1 LALTEIRTI
10 QPKGLRKDSFEEL
23 FRKEFK
29 NLCVFSIKYVKDMET
44 ARSIVQDCFIY
55 IWEKRETMDEEKNL
69 KSYITTMV
77 YNRSLNYLRDQKKFD
92 RNVLEFEGLMD
103 EKSQMADSGIMT
115 RELKG
120 EIQKAIADLP
130 EKCREVF
137 LLSREENMKY
147 KEIAEH
153 LDISVKTV
161 ENQMGKA
168 LKHLRERL
176 GPYLPILLLSMFPY
190 KELIF
195 LLN

>member
-1 LALTEIRTI
+1 MTEIRTI

-120 EIQKAIADLP
+120 EIQNAIADLP

-147 KEIAEH
+147 KEIADH
-153 LDISVKTV
+153 LGISIKTV

-190 KELIF
+190 KELFF

>member
-1 LALTEIRTI
+1 MTETHSITG
-10 QPKGLRKDSFEEL
+10 KGLTKDTFENM
-23 FRKEFK
+23 FRNEFK
-29 NLCVFSIKYVKDMET
+29 NLVIFSLKYVKDMET

-55 IWEKRETMDEEKNL
+55 LWEKRKNMDEDKNL

-77 YNRSLNYLRDQKKFD
+77 YNRSLNYLRDHKKFD
-92 RNVLEFEGLMD
+92 RNILEFEGLID

-115 RELKG
+115 KELNG
-120 EIQKAIADLP
+120 EIQSAIADLP

-137 LLSREENMKY
+137 LLSRQENMKY

-153 LDISVKTV
+153 LDLSVKTV

-176 GPYLPILLLSMFPY
+176 GPYLPVLLLSIFQY